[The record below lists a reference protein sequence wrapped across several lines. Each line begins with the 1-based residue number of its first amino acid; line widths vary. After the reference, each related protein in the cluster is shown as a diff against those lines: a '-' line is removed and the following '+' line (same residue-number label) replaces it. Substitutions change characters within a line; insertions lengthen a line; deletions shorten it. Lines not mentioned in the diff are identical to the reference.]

1 MNYTILTSF
10 NQIYWAEFDHN
21 NIEQESGGFSK

>member
-10 NQIYWAEFDHN
+10 NQTYWTEFDHN